1 MKKIIVFFILLAII
15 PIGVHAE
22 EYDDE
27 NAKLK
32 YSINDTIWTE
42 KPLSTERETIDRKW
56 ENSDCGVLMYGSSDF
71 WGELSNEE
79 KSGYSREAFNSNA
92 LDNSFLEM
100 YQQVFTEMGYNIT
113 SSRLVDLGMQMMR
126 YDGTATYNGT
136 VFDYLVFVT
145 LNNGYLA
152 QWQYFGEA
160 DTICTSR
167 VYTAV
172 NSLEATIS
180 NSNSSSS
187 LDFDYGNIIF
197 SLILTIVA
205 YMIYPFI
212 RTKFMKV
219 EYDENTCKKMALWNS
234 IIVGGIFLIL
244 TSALQENATW
254 SAGPAFLYYWINR
267 NLWIKKEK
275 NINYTICESCGC
287 KVLNKFKNCP
297 KCGKKVNNEEIEK

>member
-1 MKKIIVFFILLAII
+1 MKKLLFAFILLAIT
-15 PIGVHAE
+15 PIGVYAE
-22 EYDDE
+22 EYEYEDQ

-32 YSINDTIWTE
+32 YSINETIWTE
-42 KPLSTERETIDRKW
+42 KTLSTEREYIDKKW

-92 LDNSFLEM
+92 LDNSFLQTYE
-100 YQQVFTEMGYNIT
+100 QVFTEMGYNIN

-126 YDGTATYNGT
+126 YEGTATYNGMN
-136 VFDYLVFVT
+136 FDYLGFVT
-145 LNNGYLA
+145 LNNGYLT
-152 QWQYFGEA
+152 QWQYFGEI

-172 NSLEATIS
+172 NSLESTIS

-187 LDFDYGNIIF
+187 LDLGYGNIIF
-197 SLILTIVA
+197 SLILTIVV

-212 RTKFMKV
+212 RTKFMNV
-219 EYDENTCKKMALWNS
+219 EYNENTCKKMALWNS
-234 IIVGGIFLIL
+234 IVVGGIFLIL
-244 TSALQENATW
+244 TTALQENATW

-267 NLWIKKEK
+267 TLWIKKDK
-275 NINYTICESCGC
+275 SINYTICKNCGC

-297 KCGKKVNNEEIEK
+297 KCGKKVK